1 MTDNF
6 KNMKDKRSP
15 SSRPKKKPKLGSG
28 DDFKEDDPLLR
39 KFIKMSYLNNVLG
52 ELEDLKN
59 SEVSPYYDDMNHIYS
74 ERENSIAEL
83 LSEDENV
90 DNMCY
95 LITRLVKIEV
105 GNLLLKFEFNKVT
118 NSKKKLQNFIDEL
131 LLELGNKVHPKLKS
145 TLKDKILKA
154 CEYFSSP
161 SKYYKTVAELYGE
174 EDEYMDAETLVS
186 LGDFIVDDE
195 EEEDVESSYRPEEE
209 EEEEEEEDEEEGET
223 ENFEDLKDDLEGKG
237 IFLRGNRIIIK
248 RGQRKKLD
256 TLDKQFMELTQ
267 GKEYNKSELDY
278 FQKLDEV
285 EKKKYIKML
294 EDLSKFNGSQK
305 PLMIQVMDFDT
316 TLENKNAIIKK
327 LKQFDNI
334 NPFSSEYSKLKKW
347 VDTVLRVPFGTYH
360 NYPVTK
366 NDSKPKIKGYLK
378 DLKNTMDGAIF
389 GHDDAKKKI
398 LQIVAQSIVNPSGAG
413 NVIAIQGPPGNG
425 KTSLVKE
432 GICKALGRPFAF
444 IPLGGATD
452 ACFLEGHDYTYEG
465 SNWGKIVDVLVN
477 SKCMNPV
484 IYFDELDKVS
494 QTAKGEEITNI
505 LMHITD
511 STQNSHFND
520 KYFSGIDFDLSK
532 ALFIFSFNYLEKI
545 NRVLYDRM
553 FLIKTKGFKM
563 QDKLKISNGYLLP
576 DIMKRCGFENEN
588 IRFEEDAI
596 KFIIHN
602 YTYEGGVRKL
612 KENLLELTRE
622 VNLRKLNNGKIL
634 GKKIRFPLVISKK
647 MVSDDLFKKKRVFN
661 FTKIHKVPRV
671 GCVNGLYASDN
682 GEGGVTQVETTRVPS
697 ESALSLTLTGSQGK
711 VMKESMSV
719 AKSVAWSLLPARLK
733 SKLNSEWKRTGNKGI
748 HIHCPEGATPKDGP
762 SAGAAITTA
771 LVSLFTGIPINN
783 KIAMTGEINLNGQV
797 MEIGGLDDK
806 VIGAKKAGVELVLCP
821 KDNKKD
827 LEKIRDSN
835 YNPEDKTFKI
845 VMVDNIWEVLKYALV
860 DSDKCLFNV
869 F

>member
-1 MTDNF
+1 MAENLMNKKDN
-6 KNMKDKRSP
+6 RSP
-15 SSRPKKKPKLGSG
+15 STRPKKKQKKGSG
-28 DDFKEDDPLLR
+28 DDFRDDDPILR
-39 KFIKMSYLNNVLG
+39 KFIKISYLRYLIEEVKL
-52 ELEDLKN
+52 LKDDGLQTFM
-59 SEVSPYYDDMNHIYS
+59 DDMNNIYS
-74 ERENSIAEL
+74 EKDTSIIEL
-83 LSEDENV
+83 LDENYKLS
-90 DNMCY
+90 NNHLLMK
-95 LITRLVKIEV
+95 LVKIEV
-105 GNLLLKFEFNKVT
+105 GNYLLKFEMNKVL
-118 NSKKKLQNFIDEL
+118 NSKKKMIEFIENL
-131 LLELGNKVHPKLKS
+131 LLELDNKVHPKLNEKVRNN
-145 TLKDKILKA
+145 ILYG
-154 CEYFSSP
+154 CQLYSSP
-161 SKYYKTVAELYGE
+161 EMFYENITELYGE
-174 EDEYMDAETLVS
+174 YDEDIEDNEKLVS
-186 LGDFIVDDE
+186 LANFIVPDDEYE
-195 EEEDVESSYRPEEE
+195 EEEDGDSSYNPEEEYEEE
-209 EEEEEEEDEEEGET
+209 EENDT
-223 ENFEDLKDDLEGKG
+223 ENFEELKDNLESNG

-248 RGQRKKLD
+248 RNNKQKLD
-256 TLDKQFMELTQ
+256 DLDRKFMDLTQ
-267 GKEYNKSELDY
+267 GKQYNSSDLDY
-278 FQKLDEV
+278 FQKLDND
-285 EKKKYIKML
+285 EKNKYIKML
-294 EDLSKFNGSQK
+294 GDLNKFNGSQK

-327 LKQFDNI
+327 LKQYDNI

-347 VDTVLRVPFGTYH
+347 VDTVLRVPFGKYH
-360 NYPVTK
+360 NYPVK
-366 NDSKPKIKGYLK
+366 KSDSKVKINNYLK
-378 DLKNTMDGAIF
+378 GLKKEMDGAIF

-511 STQNSHFND
+511 GTQNSHFND

-553 FLIKTKGFKM
+553 FLIRTKGFKM
-563 QDKLKISNGYLLP
+563 ADKLKISNNYLLP
-576 DIMKRCGFENEN
+576 DIVSRCGFTDKN
-588 IRFEEDAI
+588 IKFEEDAI
-596 KFIIHN
+596 KFVIDN
-602 YTYEGGVRKL
+602 YTNEGGVRKL
-612 KENLLELTRE
+612 KENLLEITRE
-622 VNLRKLNNGKIL
+622 INLRNLNNAKLL
-634 GKKIRFPLVISKK
+634 GKKVRFPLKVTRK
-647 MVSDDLFKKKRVFN
+647 MIVDDIFKKKRVYN
-661 FTKIHKVPRV
+661 YTKIQNGPRV

-682 GEGGVTQVETTRVPS
+682 GDGGVTQIETTRVPS
-697 ESALSLTLTGSQGK
+697 EAALALTLTGSQGN

-719 AKSVAWSLLPARLK
+719 AKSVAWSLLPSRLK
-733 SKLNSEWKRTGNKGI
+733 SKLNSEWNKTGNKGI

-835 YNPEDKTFKI
+835 YSPEDKTFKI

-860 DSDKCLFNV
+860 DSDKCLFNK

>member
-1 MTDNF
+1 MTD
-6 KNMKDKRSP
+6 KNDLMKDTRSP
-15 SSRPKKKPKLGSG
+15 STRPKKKAKKGNG
-28 DDFKEDDPLLR
+28 DNFREDDPLLR
-39 KFIKMSYLNNVLG
+39 KFIKISYLNNVVN
-52 ELEDLKN
+52 ELTNLKKN
-59 SEVSPYYDDMNHIYS
+59 EVLQYIDDMNNVYLDKDATI
-74 ERENSIAEL
+74 IEL
-83 LSEDENV
+83 LD
-90 DNMCY
+90 DNFKLNCNY
-95 LITRLVKIEV
+95 LIMKLVKVEV
-105 GNLLLKFEFNKVT
+105 GNYLLKFEFNKIT
-118 NSKKKLQNFIDEL
+118 NSKVKLLELVEGL
-131 LLELGNKVHPKLKS
+131 LLELGNKVHPKLKDS
-145 TLKDKILKA
+145 VKKNILLT
-154 CEYFSSP
+154 CEIYSSP
-161 SKYYKTVAELYGE
+161 EKYYEGISELYE
-174 EDEYMDAETLVS
+174 EDENYIDDDTLIS
-186 LGDFIVDDE
+186 LGDFIVPDDE
-195 EEEDVESSYRPEEE
+195 YEEE
-209 EEEEEEEDEEEGET
+209 EEEEESYDLEDDENET
-223 ENFEDLKDDLEGKG
+223 DNFEELKDDLENKG

-248 RGQRKKLD
+248 RGEKKKLD
-256 TLDKQFMELTQ
+256 KLDKQFMELTQ
-267 GKEYNKSELDY
+267 GKEYNASDLDY
-278 FQKLDEV
+278 FQKLEED
-285 EKKKYIKML
+285 EKKKYLKML
-294 EDLSKFNGSQK
+294 GDLNKFNGSQK

-316 TLENKNAIIKK
+316 SLENKNAIIKK
-327 LKQFDNI
+327 LKQYDNI

-347 VDTVLRVPFGTYH
+347 VDTILRVPFGEYH
-360 NYPVTK
+360 NYPVTV
-366 NDSKPKIKGYLK
+366 NDSSTKIKKYLK
-378 DLKNTMDGAIF
+378 GLKTDMDGAIF

-425 KTSLVKE
+425 KTSLVKD

-511 STQNSHFND
+511 ATQNSHFND

-563 QDKLKISNGYLLP
+563 ADKLKISNDYLLP
-576 DIMKRCGFENEN
+576 EIVKKCGFSDKN
-588 IRFEEDAI
+588 IRFEEEAI
-596 KFIIHN
+596 RFVIEN

-612 KENLLELTRE
+612 KENLLEITRE
-622 VNLRKLNNGKIL
+622 INLRKLNNTKIL
-634 GKKIRFPLVISKK
+634 GRKIRFPLILTKK
-647 MVSDDLFKKKRVFN
+647 MIVEDIFKKKRVFN
-661 FTKIHKVPRV
+661 FTKIHRNPRV
-671 GCVNGLYASDN
+671 GCVNGLYASEN
-682 GEGGVTQVETTRVPS
+682 GEGGVTQVETSRVPS
-697 ESALSLTLTGSQGK
+697 EAVLSLTLTGSQGK

-719 AKSVAWSLLPARLK
+719 AKSVAWSLLPSRLK
-733 SKLNSEWKRTGNKGI
+733 MKLNSEWNKTGNKGI

-771 LVSLFTGIPINN
+771 LISLFTGIPVNN

-806 VIGAKKAGVELVLCP
+806 VIGAKKAGAELVLCP
-821 KDNKKD
+821 KENRKD

-860 DSDKCLFNV
+860 DSDKCLFNK

>member
-1 MTDNF
+1 MTDSLAN
-6 KNMKDKRSP
+6 KNDSRSS
-15 SSRPKKKPKLGSG
+15 SSRPTKKQKTGNG
-28 DDFKEDDPLLR
+28 DDFQEDDPIMR
-39 KFIKMSYLNNVLG
+39 KFIKMTYLNNVTSVV
-52 ELEDLKN
+52 KN
-59 SEVSPYYDDMNHIYS
+59 LDDNEIIQYLSDMDNIYT
-74 ERENSIAEL
+74 EKDTSITEL
-83 LSEDENV
+83 LDENKELT
-90 DNMCY
+90 NNY
-95 LITRLVKIEV
+95 LLVKIVKVEV
-105 GNLLLKFEFNKVT
+105 GNYLVKFDFNNVSS
-118 NSKKKLQNFIDEL
+118 SKKKLLNYVENL
-131 LLELGNKVHPKLKS
+131 LLDLGNKVHPKLNRSLKS
-145 TLKDKILKA
+145 NLILA
-154 CEYFSSP
+154 CELFSSP
-161 SKYYKTVAELYGE
+161 EKYYQMITELYGE
-174 EDEYMDAETLVS
+174 EEYEDDETLVS
-186 LGDFIVDDE
+186 LGDFIVPDGE
-195 EEEDVESSYRPEEE
+195 EEEMEEE
-209 EEEEEEEDEEEGET
+209 EEESEYNPEDNDT

-248 RGQRKKLD
+248 KSNRKKLD
-256 TLDKQFMELTQ
+256 ELDKKFMELTQ
-267 GKEYNKSELDY
+267 GKEYNSSDLDY
-278 FQKLDEV
+278 FQKLEDDE
-285 EKKKYIKML
+285 KNKYLKIL
-294 EDLSKFNGSQK
+294 GELNKFNGSQK

-316 TLENKNAIIKK
+316 SLENKNAILKK

-347 VDTVLRVPFGTYH
+347 VDTILRVPFGQYH
-360 NYPVTK
+360 NYPVTI
-366 NDSKPKIKGYLK
+366 NDNKSKIKGYLG
-378 DLKNTMDGAIF
+378 DLKNTMDDAIY

-398 LQIVAQSIVNPSGAG
+398 LQIVAQSIVNPKGAG

-465 SNWGKIVDVLVN
+465 SNWGKIVDVLVT

-511 STQNSHFND
+511 ATQNSHFND

-553 FLIKTKGFKM
+553 FLIRTKGFKM
-563 QDKLKISNGYLLP
+563 ADKLKISNNYLLP
-576 DIMKRCGFENEN
+576 DIMERCGFKDTNIKFEEEA
-588 IRFEEDAI
+588 IRF
-596 KFIIHN
+596 IINN

-612 KENLLELTRE
+612 KENLLEITRE
-622 VNLRKLNNGKIL
+622 VNLRKLNNSKIL
-634 GKKIRFPLVISKK
+634 GKKVRFPLKISKK
-647 MVSDDLFKKKRVFN
+647 MIVDDIFKKKNIYN
-661 FTKIHKVPRV
+661 FTKIHKQPRV

-682 GEGGVTQVETTRVPS
+682 GEGGVTQIETTRVPS
-697 ESALSLTLTGSQGK
+697 ESALSLTLTGSQGN

-719 AKSVAWSLLPARLK
+719 AKSVAWSLLPSRLK
-733 SKLNSEWKRTGNKGI
+733 SKLNNEWKKTGNKGI

-771 LVSLFTGIPINN
+771 LVSLFTGIPVNN
-783 KIAMTGEINLNGQV
+783 KIAMTGEINLNGRV

-806 VIGAKKAGVELVLCP
+806 VIGAKKAGAELVLCP

-860 DSDKCLFNV
+860 DSDKCLFNK

>member
-6 KNMKDKRSP
+6 ANKNDSRNS
-15 SSRPKKKPKLGSG
+15 SSRPKKKQKTGNG
-28 DDFKEDDPLLR
+28 DDFKEDDPIMR
-39 KFIKMSYLNNVLG
+39 KFIKLTYLNNVLE
-52 ELEDLKN
+52 ELRSLKKN
-59 SEVSPYYDDMNHIYS
+59 DVLQYFDDMNGLCTDKD
-74 ERENSIAEL
+74 NSILEL
-83 LSEDENV
+83 L
-90 DNMCY
+90 DNNKELINNY
-95 LITRLVKIEV
+95 LLVKIVKVEV
-105 GNLLLKFEFNKVT
+105 SNYLVKFDFNKVAS
-118 NSKKKLQNFIDEL
+118 SKKKFVNLVEEL
-131 LLELGNKVHPKLKS
+131 ILELGNKIHPKLNSQIKENIV
-145 TLKDKILKA
+145 LC
-154 CEYFSSP
+154 CEIFSSP
-161 SKYYKTVAELYGE
+161 KRYYEMITELY
-174 EDEYMDAETLVS
+174 DDSDYVDDETLVS
-186 LGDFIVDDE
+186 LGDFIVPDDDE
-195 EEEDVESSYRPEEE
+195 VEYEEGE
-209 EEEEEEEDEEEGET
+209 EEEEEEEDEDDSSYNPEDT
-223 ENFEDLKDDLEGKG
+223 ENFQEMKEDLEGKG

-248 RGQRKKLD
+248 RGKRKKLD
-256 TLDKQFMELTQ
+256 DLDKKFMDLTQ
-267 GKEYNKSELDY
+267 GKENNSTDLDY
-278 FQKLDEV
+278 FQNLEV
-285 EKKKYIKML
+285 DDKNKYLKML
-294 EDLSKFNGSQK
+294 EELNKFNGSQK

-327 LKQFDNI
+327 LKQYDNI

-347 VDTVLRVPFGTYH
+347 VDTVLRIPFGKYH

-366 NDSKPKIKGYLK
+366 DDSKSKVKNYLK
-378 DLKNTMDGAIF
+378 DLKDTMDGAIF

-444 IPLGGATD
+444 ISLGGATD
-452 ACFLEGHDYTYEG
+452 ASFLEGHDYTYEG
-465 SNWGKIVDVLVN
+465 SGWGKIVDVLVN

-520 KYFSGIDFDLSK
+520 KYFSGLDIDLSK

-553 FLIKTKGFKM
+553 FLIRTKGFKL
-563 QDKLKISNGYLLP
+563 QDKLKISNNYLLP
-576 DIMKRCGFENEN
+576 DILKRCGFSETNLK
-588 IRFEEDAI
+588 FEEDAI
-596 KFIIHN
+596 KFIISN
-602 YTYEGGVRKL
+602 YTNEGGVRKL
-612 KENLLELTRE
+612 KENLLEITRE
-622 VNLRKLNNGKIL
+622 INLRYLNNSKLL
-634 GKKIRFPLVISKK
+634 GKKVRFPVVVSKK
-647 MVSDDLFKKKRVFN
+647 MLVDDIFKKKRIYN
-661 FTKIHKVPRV
+661 FTKICDEPRV
-671 GCVNGLYASDN
+671 GCVNGLYASDG
-682 GEGGVTQVETTRVPS
+682 GEGGITQIETTRVPS
-697 ESALSLTLTGSQGK
+697 EAALFLTLTGSQGK

-719 AKSVAWSLLPARLK
+719 AKSVAWTLLPQRLK
-733 SKLNSEWKRTGNKGI
+733 SKLNNEWKKTGNKGV

-783 KIAMTGEINLNGQV
+783 KIAMTGEINLNGRV

-806 VIGAKKAGVELVLCP
+806 VLGAKKAGVELVLCP

-835 YNPEDKTFKI
+835 FNPEDKTFKI

-860 DSDKCLFNV
+860 DSDKCLFNK